1 MGNKKILKTLGNI
14 LFYVVLI
21 SLLSISFIMVKSVKD
36 GKQPTI
42 MGHKFFTV
50 MTGSMQPSIMVG
62 DLVIAKELPPEQ
74 IKVGDVITF
83 ENKNSGNIIT
93 HRVKEIIK
101 DGVGIKYITQG
112 DANNV
117 QDQNPVESK
126 AVIGKVVKCIPK
138 VGTIMSWMKSN
149 LVLIIVGIFAITALS
164 AIGSNLR
171 KKLKSIDEEEKES
184 KEKEKADA

>member
-1 MGNKKILKTLGNI
+1 MENKAMLKKLGNM

-21 SLLSISFIMVKSVKD
+21 SLLSISFIMVKSIKD

-62 DLVIAKELPPEQ
+62 DLVIAKELSPEQ
-74 IKVGDVITF
+74 INVGDVITF
-83 ENKNSGNIIT
+83 KSQNSENITT
-93 HRVKEIIK
+93 HRVKEIIR
-101 DGVGIKYITQG
+101 DGLEIKYITQG

-126 AVIGKVVKCIPK
+126 LVIGKVVKCIPK
-138 VGTIMSWMKSN
+138 VGMVMSWMKSN
-149 LVLIIVGIFAITALS
+149 LSLIIVGIFAITALS
-164 AIGSNLR
+164 VIGSNLR
-171 KKLKSIDEEEKES
+171 RKLKSIDEEERQN
-184 KEKEKADA
+184 KEKEKVDA